1 MPHSKSKVRR
11 RPPMTYQKWN
21 VETLK
26 AAVADFREG
35 DVELNECARR
45 YRVPKATLRR
55 YLAIK
60 NVN

>member
-11 RPPMTYQKWN
+11 RPPMTYQRWN

-35 DVELNECARR
+35 DVGLNECARM
-45 YRVPKATLRR
+45 YRVP
-55 YLAIK
+55 
-60 NVN
+60 